1 MQWSADARAGFST
14 VEPWL
19 PVGVDRETANVASQA
34 RDAGSLLTLTRRL
47 LELRAREPVLQ
58 AGIHEP
64 LAGGDDVVASL
75 RTGNSRRMLVVLNFA
90 GAPANYALGD
100 GGAGSVVLSTF
111 LDREGEEVA
120 DQVRLRADEGLVI
133 ALAAPES
140 RDA

>member
-1 MQWSADARAGFST
+1 
-14 VEPWL
+14 
-19 PVGVDRETANVASQA
+19 
-34 RDAGSLLTLTRRL
+34 
-47 LELRAREPVLQ
+47 
-58 AGIHEP
+58 
-64 LAGGDDVVASL
+64 
-75 RTGNSRRMLVVLNFA
+75 VVLNFA